1 MKKVIIYLRVSDENQ
16 EIRDSLAKQEEQ
28 AIKYCDFKGYNIY
41 KIIKEVGSG
50 RKNDR
55 EGFIEL
61 EQEIELNSFDILIF
75 YELSRLARDTYILH
89 KLIHSLKVNKI
100 EFESITES
108 FLNSDTPTSKMMLS
122 FMASMA
128 ELESDTIS
136 KRVRNRMR
144 HYASEGYYLF
154 PPPRGYDL
162 KDKVLHE
169 NEEGDMIRG
178 IFHDFC
184 SGNNYASLT
193 SKYGISRHGIKSIL
207 SNVTYIGVIKFGFNG
222 TDKATRKRV
231 TGLKGEVF
239 PGKHTSIIDE
249 ETFYIAQRLMEEVR
263 SKNTRT
269 TSTTH
274 LLSSLMYHDCGGL
287 LYGKINKH
295 RNNYMNYQCK
305 KCNKGIPGK
314 KVEEFVINNLK
325 EYAKSIKPLKANI
338 KSKKKKVD
346 SASLIKRLT
355 SKKERVINA
364 YMDGTVERS
373 AYLLKISEIDREIQK
388 LTTTEKEID
397 LISDKTYIDKLL
409 KILDNF
415 DNMQPEDKKNLLFL
429 FIERINVEGKTKIE
443 IVYKF

>member
-55 EGFIEL
+55 EGFVEL

-75 YELSRLARDTYILH
+75 YELSRLARDTYVLH

-154 PPPRGYDL
+154 PPPRGYDIKEKIL
-162 KDKVLHE
+162 YE
-169 NEEGDMIRG
+169 NEEGEIIRN
-178 IFHDFC
+178 IFNDFC
-184 SGNNYASLT
+184 SGKNYATL
-193 SKYGISRHGIKSIL
+193 SKIYGISCHGIKSIL
-207 SNVTYIGVIKFGFNG
+207 GNETYLGIIKFGFNG

-231 TGLKGEVF
+231 TGLKGEIF
-239 PGKHTSIIDE
+239 PGKHKPIVE
-249 ETFYIAQRLMEEVR
+249 EEVFYTAQRIMEEVR
-263 SKNTRT
+263 KKNTRV

-274 LLSSLMYHDCGGL
+274 LLSSLIHHKCGGL
-287 LYGKINKH
+287 MYGKINKH
-295 RNNYMNYQCK
+295 RSNYLNYQCK
-305 KCNKGIPGK
+305 KCNKSVPGK
-314 KVEEFVINNLK
+314 KLEEYVISNLK
-325 EYAKSIKPLKANI
+325 EYAKTIKPFKASIK
-338 KSKKKKVD
+338 SERKKVD
-346 SASLIKRLT
+346 SVSIIKRLN
-355 SKKERVINA
+355 SKKERIINA
-364 YMDGTVERS
+364 YMDGVVERS
-373 AYLLKISEIDREIQK
+373 VYLNKVADIDKEIQK
-388 LTTTEKEID
+388 LSEVKKEID
-397 LISDKTYIDKLL
+397 TISDKTYIEKLL
-409 KILDNF
+409 KILKNF
-415 DNMQPEDKKNLLFL
+415 DTMEPEDKKNLLSL
-429 FIERINVEGKTKIE
+429 FIDKINIENKEEIE